1 MYMDGNKSLKL
12 GSVHLGE
19 VMCRLVNQ
27 VVQQLKES
35 LISQGHHFTVVPGA
49 VQGLGGVTGP
59 DHLNT
64 QQTNLDKKRR

>member
-1 MYMDGNKSLKL
+1 
-12 GSVHLGE
+12 
-19 VMCRLVNQ
+19 MCRLVNQ